1 MQKVRKAH
9 IPKIPTVTCSS
20 HLSLSINARLL
31 SYHSNNV
38 FFFFPC
44 KLLTMR
50 IKEETLKQNEQVT
63 KNDQQ
68 TNRH

>member
-38 FFFFPC
+38 FFFFS
-44 KLLTMR
+44 L
-50 IKEETLKQNEQVT
+50 QVADNENQRGDT
-63 KNDQQ
+63 K
-68 TNRH
+68 TK